1 MYCTSFLEGVHVFI
15 NLVKYVLVGDLN
27 QQQGQN
33 NLRQGKSTSNQNK
46 VNCPAKPLPVTLFI
60 VSIRVISTNV
70 NVGNDTL
77 RTCSMVSD

>member
-27 QQQGQN
+27 W
-33 NLRQGKSTSNQNK
+33 NK
-46 VNCPAKPLPVTLFI
+46 VNCPDKSLPLTLYI

-70 NVGNDTL
+70 KVGDDTL
-77 RTCSMVSD
+77 RTCSMVCD